1 MKLAHL
7 THLLLFIC
15 VPSSYADELK
25 NTTAARNSDDLEFFE
40 AKIRPV
46 LVEHCYQ
53 CHSASS
59 KTVQGGLRL
68 DSAATV
74 RSGGDTG
81 PAVVPGNVDESL
93 LLAAINYDSFEMP
106 PNKKLPPK
114 VIADFKKW
122 ILRGAVDPRTGDPPA
137 APSQFDIESRRDFWA
152 FQQPQS
158 AKLDN
163 VTDYSERIDRLVQ
176 RQLDVKQ
183 IAPNPPAEKRTLL
196 RRMYFDLTG
205 LPPTESQL
213 RDFLNDDSADAMTRQ
228 VDLLLASPRYGERW
242 TRLWLDIARYAE
254 DQAHIVGNNKALF
267 YPNAYL
273 YRDWV
278 INAFNNDMPYDRFIN
293 LQLAADALEMDS
305 DKNIAALG
313 FIGLGPKYYRRG
325 DPEVMADE
333 WEDRVDVVTRGLQG
347 LTVACARCHNHKFDP
362 IATEDYYALAGIFA
376 GTEMFNRPFNK
387 DDEKEKN
394 GQAKNPDKSLHVVRD
409 TKPTDLAV
417 MIRGDVNNK
426 GDVVHRG
433 FVQVLYP
440 GPRRTFDSGS
450 GRAELAH
457 NITDPSNP
465 LTARVFVNRIWQQYF
480 GTGIVK
486 TTSNFGQLG
495 ERPSNQPLLDDL
507 ATGFVNNGWSIKWL
521 HRQIVLSK
529 TYQCSS
535 TKTAQASANDP
546 ANALLWRIP
555 RRRLS
560 VEGWRDAVLA
570 VSGVLSD
577 QIGGQSIKP
586 DNPKETRRTIYSEVS
601 RFELNPL
608 LSLFDFPDPNTHSAR
623 RQETNTPL
631 QKLFLMNSDFM
642 TTMAGNVVSQL
653 SSADTPQS
661 PEQKVTSLFKK
672 VLLRRPDPQEIAAA
686 IIFVNAHPEDGM
698 LQFTQV
704 LMASNEFWF
713 VD

>member
-122 ILRGAVDPRTGDPPA
+122 ILRGAVNPRTGDPPA